1 MDSELLSPSL
11 LWFLFGCALI
21 FIELL
26 TPSLIIFFF
35 GFGAWVAALFAAYTD
50 VSFNVQL
57 MTFIASSLVFLLL
70 LRNKVRELMG
80 GADEAENAYVED
92 DFTGRVV
99 LVVEPISPTSRGKID
114 LNGSQWSAMSDERF
128 EVGEHAYIVG
138 KESIT
143 FKVKRELTPSSTL
156 EVE

>member
-80 GADEAENAYVED
+80 EQMKLR
-92 DFTGRVV
+92 THMSRM
-99 LVVEPISPTSRGKID
+99 TSRGE
-114 LNGSQWSAMSDERF
+114 SCSWSSRSHPPR
-128 EVGEHAYIVG
+128 EV
-138 KESIT
+138 
-143 FKVKRELTPSSTL
+143 RLTSTAHSGARRVTSVSRSVSTL
-156 EVE
+156 ISSEKRASRSR